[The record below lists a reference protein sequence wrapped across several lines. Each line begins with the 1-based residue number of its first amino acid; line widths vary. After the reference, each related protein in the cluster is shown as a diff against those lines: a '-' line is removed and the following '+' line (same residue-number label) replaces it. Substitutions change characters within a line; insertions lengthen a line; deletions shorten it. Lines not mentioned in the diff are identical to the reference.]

1 MGGALVALTAGF
13 VVHLPQADAAKVR
26 KKPPQQPL
34 ASTEASPDAVG
45 EYDDLDASAPPATPA
60 PAATRSAS
68 TASPT
73 PAIPY
78 PRSGLICLYGEE
90 IDPGT
95 KEVRCLSPEELNPPL
110 LIIVNSRPLAEQLG
124 MLSKTSSLLVPDG
137 GVVEPDAGVVPE
149 PDAPFEARVVR
160 VSFENGAVGGA
171 LRSLRNR
178 TDDMAKCIDDNGGLR
193 SESAR
198 LKLLFF
204 VRADRKA
211 SGIIVA
217 SARNIPVP
225 VVRCIRKVIEEGTIG
240 HPSANPVGVT
250 ALIELKEN
258 D

>member
-1 MGGALVALTAGF
+1 MGGALAALTAGF

-34 ASTEASPDAVG
+34 TSPEAPPDAVG
-45 EYDDLDASAPPATPA
+45 EYDDPDGSAPSTPV
-60 PAATRSAS
+60 PAATRPAS

-95 KEVRCLSPEELNPPL
+95 KEVRCLSPEELNPPRI
-110 LIIVNSRPLAEQLG
+110 IIVNSRPLAEQLG

-137 GVVEPDAGVVPE
+137 GVVEPDAGAVPE

-178 TDDMAKCIDDNGGLR
+178 TDDMAKCIDDHGGLR

-198 LKLLFF
+198 LKLLFSF
-204 VRADRKA
+204 VAIARRRASSSPAPETFRCPW
-211 SGIIVA
+211 SVA
-217 SARNIPVP
+217 SARSS
-225 VVRCIRKVIEEGTIG
+225 RKA
-240 HPSANPVGVT
+240 PSAVLRRT
-250 ALIELKEN
+250 QSA
-258 D
+258 